1 MSVTLNNTTQKDWL
15 AGMGITPEIY
25 SGYDDNVKLSIGDS
39 FRNIGL
45 GNINPS
51 GSTGNQLL
59 DYSNADGMFGLT
71 NGTWNNLGQISGLA
85 GAGYNIYDGLLGNK
99 SKLFKEQ
106 IGSLKDQRAHNN
118 QLIADRKQFK
128 SNIGSGLSGSFA
140 NG

>member
-1 MSVTLNNTTQKDWL
+1 MSGLGNITQKDWL
-15 AGMGITPEIY
+15 ASMGISPEMY
-25 SGYDDNVKLSIGDS
+25 AGYGDDVKLAIGDS
-39 FRNIGL
+39 YKNVGL
-45 GNINPS
+45 GSISPS
-51 GSTGNQLL
+51 STGNLGL
-59 DYSNADGMFGLT
+59 EYSNAPGLFGLS
-71 NGTWNNLGQISGLA
+71 NGTWNNIGQFAGLV
-85 GAGYNIYDGLLGNK
+85 GPTFKLYDGLLGNS

>member
-25 SGYDDNVKLSIGDS
+25 AGYDDDVKLAIGDS
-39 FRNIGL
+39 YRNAGL
-45 GNINPS
+45 GSINPS
-51 GSTGNQLL
+51 STTGNPLL
-59 DYSNADGMFGLT
+59 DYSNAPGLFGLT
-71 NGTWNNLGQISGLA
+71 NGEWNDLGQISGLV
-85 GAGYNIYDGLLGNK
+85 GTGYKLYDGLLGNS

-106 IGSLKDQRAHNN
+106 IGSLKDQRANNN

-128 SNIGSGLSGSFA
+128 SNIGSGLSGAFA

>member
-1 MSVTLNNTTQKDWL
+1 MSELLGNTTQKDWL

-25 SGYDDNVKLSIGDS
+25 SGYGDDAKLAIGDS
-39 FRNIGL
+39 YRNVGL
-45 GNINPS
+45 GSISPS
-51 GSTGNQLL
+51 STTGNPAL
-59 DYSNADGMFGLT
+59 DYSNAEGMFGLS
-71 NGTWNNLGQISGLA
+71 NGTWNNLGQMAGLA
-85 GAGYNIYDGLLGNK
+85 GAGYNLYDGLFGNK

-128 SNIGSGLSGSFA
+128 SNIGSGLSGAFA

>member
-15 AGMGITPEIY
+15 AGMGITPEMYAGY
-25 SGYDDNVKLSIGDS
+25 SDDVKLAIGDS
-39 FRNIGL
+39 YKNVGL
-45 GNINPS
+45 GSISPS
-51 GSTGNQLL
+51 STGNLTL
-59 DYSNADGMFGLT
+59 DYSNAEGMFGLS
-71 NGTWNNLGQISGLA
+71 NGTWNNMGQMAGLA
-85 GAGYNIYDGLLGNK
+85 GAGYNIYDGLFGNK

>member
-25 SGYDDNVKLSIGDS
+25 SGYDDNVKLAIGDS
-39 FRNIGL
+39 YRNVGL
-45 GNINPS
+45 GSINPS
-51 GSTGNQLL
+51 STTGNLAL
-59 DYSNADGMFGLT
+59 DYSNAEGMFGLT

-85 GAGYNIYDGLLGNK
+85 GAGYNIYDGLFGNK

>member
-25 SGYDDNVKLSIGDS
+25 SGYDDNVKLAIGDS
-39 FRNIGL
+39 YRNVGL

-51 GSTGNQLL
+51 STGNLTL
-59 DYSNADGMFGLT
+59 DYSNAEGMFGLT
-71 NGTWNNLGQISGLA
+71 NGTWNNLGQIAGVA
-85 GAGYNIYDGLLGNK
+85 GAGYNIYDGLFGNK

>member
-25 SGYDDNVKLSIGDS
+25 SGYGDDVKLSIGDS
-39 FRNIGL
+39 YKNVGL
-45 GNINPS
+45 GSIGPS
-51 GSTGNQLL
+51 STGNPTL
-59 DYSNADGMFGLT
+59 DYSNAEGMFGLT

-85 GAGYNIYDGLLGNK
+85 GAGYKLYDGLYGNT

-106 IGSLKDQRAHNN
+106 IGSLKDQRANNN

-140 NG
+140 NV

>member
-15 AGMGITPEIY
+15 SGMGITPEIY
-25 SGYDDNVKLSIGDS
+25 SGYDDNVKLAIGDS
-39 FRNIGL
+39 YRNVGL

-51 GSTGNQLL
+51 STGNLTL
-59 DYSNADGMFGLT
+59 DHSNAEGMFGLT
-71 NGTWNNLGQISGLA
+71 NGTWNNLGQIAGLA
-85 GAGYNIYDGLLGNK
+85 GAGYNIYDGLFGNK

-106 IGSLKDQRAHNN
+106 IGSLKDQRAYNN

-128 SNIGSGLSGSFA
+128 SNIGSGISGSFA

>member
-1 MSVTLNNTTQKDWL
+1 MSELLGNTTQKDWL

-25 SGYDDNVKLSIGDS
+25 SGYDDNVKLAIGDS
-39 FRNIGL
+39 YKNVGL
-45 GNINPS
+45 GSISPS
-51 GSTGNQLL
+51 STGNQLL
-59 DYSNADGMFGLT
+59 DHSNAEGMFGLT
-71 NGTWNNLGQISGLA
+71 NGTWNSMGQMAGLA
-85 GAGYNIYDGLLGNK
+85 GAGYNIYDGLFGNK

>member
-1 MSVTLNNTTQKDWL
+1 MSELLKNTTQKDWL

-25 SGYDDNVKLSIGDS
+25 SSYDDNVKLAIGDS
-39 FRNIGL
+39 YRNVGL
-45 GNINPS
+45 GNISPS
-51 GSTGNQLL
+51 STGNLTL
-59 DYSNADGMFGLT
+59 DHSNAEGMFGLT
-71 NGTWNNLGQISGLA
+71 NGAWNNLGQISGLA
-85 GAGYNIYDGLLGNK
+85 GAGYNIYDGLFGNK
-99 SKLFKEQ
+99 AQLYKEQ

>member
-25 SGYDDNVKLSIGDS
+25 SGYGDDVKLSIGDS
-39 FRNIGL
+39 YRNVGL
-45 GNINPS
+45 GNINLS
-51 GSTGNQLL
+51 STGNPLL
-59 DYSNADGMFGLT
+59 DHSNAEGMFGLT
-71 NGTWNNLGQISGLA
+71 NGAWNNLGQIAGLA
-85 GAGYNIYDGLLGNK
+85 GAGYNIYDGLFGNK

-106 IGSLKDQRAHNN
+106 LGSLKDQRANNN

>member
-25 SGYDDNVKLSIGDS
+25 SGYDDDVKLAIGDS
-39 FRNIGL
+39 YRNVGL
-45 GNINPS
+45 GSIGPS
-51 GSTGNQLL
+51 STGNQLL
-59 DYSNADGMFGLT
+59 DYNNQEGMFGLT

-85 GAGYNIYDGLLGNK
+85 GAGYNIYDGLFGNK

-106 IGSLKDQRAHNN
+106 IGSIKDQRAHNN

-128 SNIGSGLSGSFA
+128 SNIGSGFSGSFA

>member
-1 MSVTLNNTTQKDWL
+1 MSELLKNTTQKDWL

-25 SGYDDNVKLSIGDS
+25 SGYGDDVKLAIGDS
-39 FRNIGL
+39 YRNVGL
-45 GNINPS
+45 GSISPS
-51 GSTGNQLL
+51 STTGNPAL
-59 DYSNADGMFGLT
+59 DYSNAEGMFGLS
-71 NGTWNNLGQISGLA
+71 NGIWNNLGQMAGLA
-85 GAGYNIYDGLLGNK
+85 GAGYNLYDNLLGNK

-128 SNIGSGLSGSFA
+128 GNIGSGLSGAFA

>member
-1 MSVTLNNTTQKDWL
+1 MSVTLNNTTQQEWL

-45 GNINPS
+45 GSINPS
-51 GSTGNQLL
+51 STGNLTL
-59 DYSNADGMFGLT
+59 DYSNAEGMFGLT
-71 NGTWNNLGQISGLA
+71 NGTWNNLGQMAGLA
-85 GAGYNIYDGLLGNK
+85 GAGYNIYDGLFGNK
-99 SKLFKEQ
+99 AQLFKEQ

>member
-25 SGYDDNVKLSIGDS
+25 SGYDDNVKLAIGDS
-39 FRNIGL
+39 YKNVGL
-45 GNINPS
+45 GSIGPS
-51 GSTGNQLL
+51 STGNQLL
-59 DYSNADGMFGLT
+59 DYSNQEGMFGLT
-71 NGTWNNLGQISGLA
+71 NGTLNGLGQIAGLA
-85 GAGYNIYDGLLGNK
+85 GAGYNIYDGLFGNK
-99 SKLFKEQ
+99 SKLYKEQ

>member
-15 AGMGITPEIY
+15 ASMGITPEIY
-25 SGYDDNVKLSIGDS
+25 SSYDDDVKLAIGDS
-39 FRNIGL
+39 YKNVGL
-45 GNINPS
+45 GSIGPS
-51 GSTGNQLL
+51 STGNTLL
-59 DYSNADGMFGLT
+59 DHSNAEGMFGLT
-71 NGTWNNLGQISGLA
+71 NGAWNNLGQMAGLA
-85 GAGYNIYDGLLGNK
+85 GAGYNIYDGLFGNK

>member
-25 SGYDDNVKLSIGDS
+25 SGYSDDVKLAIGDS
-39 FRNIGL
+39 YRNVGL
-45 GNINPS
+45 GSINPS
-51 GSTGNQLL
+51 STGNPLL
-59 DYSNADGMFGLT
+59 DHSNAEGMFGLT
-71 NGTWNNLGQISGLA
+71 NGTWSNLGQISGLA
-85 GAGYNIYDGLLGNK
+85 GAGYKLYDGLFGNT

-106 IGSLKDQRAHNN
+106 IGSLKDQRANNN

>member
-15 AGMGITPEIY
+15 ADMGITPEIY
-25 SGYDDNVKLSIGDS
+25 SGYDDNVKLAIGDS
-39 FRNIGL
+39 YRNVGL
-45 GNINPS
+45 GNIGPS
-51 GSTGNQLL
+51 STGNQTL
-59 DYSNADGMFGLT
+59 DYSNAEGMFGLT
-71 NGTWNNLGQISGLA
+71 NGMWNNLGQIAGVA
-85 GAGYNIYDGLLGNK
+85 GAGYNIYDGLFGNK

-106 IGSLKDQRAHNN
+106 IGSLKDQRANNN

>member
-25 SGYDDNVKLSIGDS
+25 SGYDDNVKLAIGDS
-39 FRNIGL
+39 YRNVGL
-45 GNINPS
+45 GSIGQS
-51 GSTGNQLL
+51 STGNAAL
-59 DYSNADGMFGLT
+59 DYSNAEGLFGLS

-85 GAGYNIYDGLLGNK
+85 GAGYKIYDGLFGNT

-106 IGSLKDQRAHNN
+106 IGSLKDQRANNN

-128 SNIGSGLSGSFA
+128 GNIGSGLSSAFA

>member
-1 MSVTLNNTTQKDWL
+1 MNVTLNNTTQKDWL
-15 AGMGITPEIY
+15 AGMGISPEMY
-25 SGYDDNVKLSIGDS
+25 AGYGDDVKLAIGDS
-39 FRNIGL
+39 YRNVGL
-45 GNINPS
+45 GNIIPS
-51 GSTGNQLL
+51 STGNQLL
-59 DYSNADGMFGLT
+59 DYSNAEGMFGLT
-71 NGTWNNLGQISGLA
+71 NGTWNNLGEMAGLA
-85 GAGYNIYDGLLGNK
+85 GAGYNIYDGLFGNK

>member
-15 AGMGITPEIY
+15 SGMGITPEIY
-25 SGYDDNVKLSIGDS
+25 SGYNDDVKLAIGDS
-39 FRNIGL
+39 YKNVGL
-45 GNINPS
+45 GSINPS
-51 GSTGNQLL
+51 STTGNQLL
-59 DYSNADGMFGLT
+59 DYSNKEGMFGLT
-71 NGTWNNLGQISGLA
+71 NGSWNNLGQIAGLA
-85 GAGYNIYDGLLGNK
+85 GAGYNIYDGLYGNK

>member
-1 MSVTLNNTTQKDWL
+1 MSGLGNITQKEWL
-15 AGMGITPEIY
+15 ASMGISPEMY
-25 SGYDDNVKLSIGDS
+25 AGYDDATKLSIGDS
-39 FRNIGL
+39 YRNVGL
-45 GNINPS
+45 GSISPS
-51 GSTGNQLL
+51 STGNTAL
-59 DYSNADGMFGLT
+59 DYSNAEGMFGLT
-71 NGTWNNLGQISGLA
+71 NGAWNNLGQMAGLA
-85 GAGYNIYDGLLGNK
+85 GAGYNIYDGLFGNK